1 MSRFTEAAYE
11 VTTQRARGRVVVRL
25 TSPLVYEVG
34 YLGSGWKLEAP
45 TGFLTDLASIPIL
58 PRWAP
63 RWLVRLRDWIADQ
76 IARAAI
82 VHDLCRSDRR
92 IRKLLGDFVFW
103 EAMGV
108 DDVPMWVRF
117 PAFVLV
123 LFNFGR
129 G

>member
-1 MSRFTEAAYE
+1 MSRFTEATYDLTAR
-11 VTTQRARGRVVVRL
+11 QKRGRVVVRL
-25 TSPLVYEVG
+25 TSPFVYEIG
-34 YLGSGWKLEAP
+34 YLGSGWKLTAGP
-45 TGFLTDLASIPIL
+45 GFETDLASVPVL
-58 PRWAP
+58 PSWAP
-63 RWLVRLRDWIADQ
+63 RWLCRFRDWVAHKL
-76 IARAAI
+76 ARSAI
-82 VHDLCRSDRR
+82 PHDLCRSDPRCP
-92 IRKLLGDFVFW
+92 KLVGDGIFW